1 MHTDLNLVT
10 NYVVGLEAG
19 ELYEITIS
27 VSGKYY
33 NLIQVDMEAYGA
45 EGVVKMKRGSSS
57 IFGTIDEENINEDVI
72 TMIEG
77 LLTKTVI
84 FKHGVRNI
92 KIFYTLQDALD
103 EAEFVKMEL
112 AEKQK
117 KSDSPEMEDLVLT
130 EEAKIGI
137 LECLDFVQN
146 SVAYIEMGAKRPRG
160 ILLEGPPGTGKT
172 SIATAI
178 AKAGNAN
185 FIYASGSE
193 FVEKYVGVGAKR
205 IRELFEKARKEKSI
219 VFIDEIDA
227 VGSARTDGENKEDN
241 KTLNQL
247 LIEMDGF
254 KKDDDILVI
263 AATNRADLLD
273 SALLRPGRFTRHY
286 KIDLPTEEMRVELFK
301 VYVNKVKHA
310 EISDEDLLNFA
321 KLTEGF
327 SGAEIANAINEAAI
341 YAVRVKAERVDV
353 EHIIYT
359 IDLEKNK
366 KKNTSSKGKV
376 NSNPIGFS
384 LS

>member
-1 MHTDLNLVT
+1 MNNDLNLVT
-10 NYVVGLEAG
+10 NYIVGMEAG
-19 ELYEITIS
+19 EVYESTIS
-27 VSGKYY
+27 ISGKYY
-33 NLIQVDMEAYGA
+33 NLIQIDMDAYKA
-45 EGVVKMKRGSSS
+45 EGIVKMKRGTSS
-57 IFGTIDEENINEDVI
+57 IFGAIDEAHIGEDLVN
-72 TMIEG
+72 MIEN
-77 LLTKTVI
+77 LLTKTII

-92 KIFYTLQDALD
+92 KIFYKLQDALD
-103 EAEFVKMEL
+103 EAEYIRMEL
-112 AEKQK
+112 EEKK
-117 KSDSPEMEDLVLT
+117 TSDTPEMEDLVLT

-146 SVAYIEMGAKRPRG
+146 SKAYIEMGAKRPRG

-205 IRELFEKARKEKSI
+205 VRELFEKARKEKSI
-219 VFIDEIDA
+219 IFIDEIDA

-273 SALLRPGRFTRHY
+273 AALLRPGRFTRHY
-286 KIDLPTEEMRVELFK
+286 KIDLPTEEMRIELFK

-310 EISDEDLLNFA
+310 EISDEDMAHFA
-321 KLTEGF
+321 SLTDGF

-341 YAVRVKAERVDV
+341 YAVRVKAEMVDV

-366 KKNTSSKGKV
+366 KKNTNSKGKV
-376 NSNPIGFS
+376 NSNPIGFA
-384 LS
+384 L